1 MRDWKTIVRERLT
14 ALNLTVAA
22 ESDLTDELAQHLE
35 DRYHDLL
42 SGGASEEE
50 AYQNALSELDD
61 MESLKARVERNERLP
76 KHVPARGGDARKGN
90 YLEDLLRD
98 VRYAVRTMRN
108 SPVFVLFVV
117 LTLALG
123 IGANTT
129 VFTIINTLILNP
141 LPVRNPAELEAVA
154 FTDSKTISKA
164 ATSFPLSYTDLKD
177 YQERNEVFRS
187 LAGYTTPRA
196 VTWQAGRASE
206 RMFAE
211 LVTSNYF
218 STLELTPVKGRFFL
232 PEESAKPGTH
242 AVAVMNYGTWQS
254 RFGGAENIVD
264 KTVRLNGIVFTVVGV
279 APRGFIGVN
288 AIFGPDLWIPSAM
301 VERFLPNEMQNA
313 LSDRGKAI
321 FQGVG
326 HLRRGVT
333 EAQAQ
338 ANMATIAAA
347 LAREFPAT
355 NEGHTAMVRPIRE
368 ALFGSSMGMSNQI
381 LFASAALL
389 AVVGIVL
396 LIACSNV
403 ANLLLARA
411 AARQQE
417 LAIRVAMGASRPR
430 LVRQLLTE
438 SLILGSLSGALGMFL
453 GYGGLQL
460 LFGTLPG
467 AANFVTPKLDG
478 TVFLF
483 ALFISLATGFV
494 FGTIPAMKASRTSV
508 EEALKQ
514 QARTTG
520 GSHRRVTIANALLVG
535 QVAFSFLLLVT
546 AALFLRSLRQAYD
559 MDPGFQTTHLAVLMT
574 SPGQASYGKAQA
586 KAFYKE
592 VRERV
597 ARLPGVE
604 SVSWSSNLPLWAR
617 SVNGLEVEGRQQRSR
632 SDKIRAIVNIVDLEY
647 FKTAGVAI
655 KSGREFTGLDR
666 ENSLPVTIVNEKLA
680 NDYWSSGVTGS
691 RALGKRIRL
700 PGEERMREIVGVA
713 RNGNYSTWGEAPQ
726 LCVYVPLEQDFSD
739 SMTLYVRSKGSP
751 QQILLPIQHEVRT
764 VGPAILAIDIRT
776 GSQIV
781 DGGLFQE
788 KVGVGMLSVFGLL
801 ALGLASIGLYGILA
815 YAVNHRKREIGLRMA
830 LGATQASVLKLILK
844 EGMSLVI
851 SGMLIGFAAA
861 LLVGRLLTG
870 ILYGVGAGDPVSVGA
885 AAIVLSAIAL
895 VACYVPARWAS
906 RVDPLVALREG

>member
-1 MRDWKTIVRERLT
+1 MPDWKAIVRERLAALSLT
-14 ALNLTVAA
+14 AAA

-35 DRYHDLL
+35 DGYCDLL
-42 SGGASEEE
+42 SEGASKE
-50 AYQNALSELDD
+50 AAYRIAFAELDD
-61 MESLKARVERNERLP
+61 MESLKARVERNDRLP
-76 KHVPARGGDARKGN
+76 KYVPVPEGDARKGN
-90 YLEDLLRD
+90 LLGDLLRD

-129 VFTIINTLILNP
+129 VFTVINTLILNP
-141 LPVRNPAELEAVA
+141 LPLRNPSELESIAV
-154 FTDSKTISKA
+154 TESKTTSKA
-164 ATSFPLSYTDLKD
+164 TTLFPLSYGDFAD
-177 YQERNEVFRS
+177 YQARNEVFRS
-187 LAGYTTPRA
+187 LAGYTTPHV
-196 VTWQAGRASE
+196 VTWQLRSGFE

-232 PEESAKPGTH
+232 PEEDAEPGTH

-254 RFGGAENIVD
+254 RFGGSENIVGEM
-264 KTVRLNGIVFTVVGV
+264 VRLNGIVFTVVGV

-301 VERFLPNEMQNA
+301 AERFLPNEMQNA

-326 HLRRGVT
+326 RLRQGVT

-355 NEGHTAMVRPIRE
+355 DEGHTAMVRPIRE

-389 AVVGIVL
+389 VVVGIVL
-396 LIACSNV
+396 FIACSNV
-403 ANLLLARA
+403 ANLLLART

-417 LAIRVAMGASRPR
+417 IAVRMVMGASRPR
-430 LVRQLLTE
+430 LVRQLLSE
-438 SLILGSLSGALGMFL
+438 SLILGLLSGALGMFL
-453 GYGGLQL
+453 GYGGLQF
-460 LFGTLPG
+460 LFGTQPS
-467 AANFVTPKLDG
+467 AANFVTPKLDR

-494 FGTIPAMKASRTSV
+494 FGTIPAMKSSRTSV
-508 EEALKQ
+508 AEALKEE
-514 QARTTG
+514 ARTTG
-520 GSHRRVTIANALLVG
+520 GSRRRVTIANALLVG

-546 AALFLRSLRQAYD
+546 AALFLRSIQQAYE
-559 MDPGFQTTHLAVLMT
+559 MDPGFQIAHLAVLMT
-574 SPGQASYGKAQA
+574 SPGQASYDKAQA

-592 VRERV
+592 ARERV

-617 SVNGLEVEGRQQRSR
+617 SVSGLEVEGRQQRSQ
-632 SDKIRAIVNIVDLEY
+632 SDKISAILNIVDLDY

-655 KSGREFTGLDR
+655 ESGREFTGVDR
-666 ENSLPVTIVNEKLA
+666 ENSLPVAIVNGKLA
-680 NDYWSSGVTGS
+680 TDYFGVTER

-726 LCVYVPLEQDFSD
+726 LCVYVPLEQDYSD
-739 SMTLYVRSKGSP
+739 AMTLYVRSKGSP
-751 QQILLPIQHEVRT
+751 QQILLPIQREVRT
-764 VGPAILAIDIRT
+764 AGPGILAVDIRT

-815 YAVNHRKREIGLRMA
+815 YSVNQRKREIGLRMA
-830 LGATQASVLKLILK
+830 LGATQAGVLKLILK

-870 ILYGVGAGDPVSVGA
+870 ILYGVGASDPISVGA